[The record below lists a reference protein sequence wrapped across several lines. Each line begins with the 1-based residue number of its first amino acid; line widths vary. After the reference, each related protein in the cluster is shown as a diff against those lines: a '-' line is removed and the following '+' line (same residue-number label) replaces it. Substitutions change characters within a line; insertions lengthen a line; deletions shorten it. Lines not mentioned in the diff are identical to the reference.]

1 MNRALP
7 TLGIVAANELADS
20 IRSRRVIVMLLLYLA
35 GAMGATALFIT
46 FLHSV
51 EGQLVTSLGL
61 DAPKDAGSVTATL
74 WKSRPFRDMLTHLIG
89 DSKLAETLLAVP
101 PLALF
106 YGWLSCVFTPMLVM
120 LTASSRIAEEIASG
134 SIRFIL
140 FRAGRAPWCLGK
152 FVGQAAQIFVA
163 LLLSALGAWLV
174 GLCRMKDF
182 EAWPTAY
189 YMLWFAVK
197 AWVYALPFLGL
208 ALAISQ
214 LCAMPNL
221 ALAFGF
227 MALVAASVLTHLS
240 AWLAGDGWRRIW
252 DVVNVLT
259 PEAQRQALWWNDA
272 AHLLPATVFLL
283 TLTAVYLF
291 AGYARFARRDL

>member
-7 TLGIVAANELADS
+7 TLRIVAANELADS

-51 EGQLVTSLGL
+51 EGQLVTTLGL

-74 WKSRPFRDMLTHLIG
+74 WKSAPFRNMLSNLIG
-89 DSKLAETLLAVP
+89 DRKLAETLLDVP

-106 YGWLSCVFTPMLVM
+106 YGWLSCAFTPLLVM
-120 LTASSRIAEEIASG
+120 LTASARVSEEIASG
-134 SIRFIL
+134 SIRYIM
-140 FRAGRAPWCLGK
+140 FRGGRAPWLLGK

-163 LLLSALGAWLV
+163 LILSALGAWIV
-174 GLCRMKDF
+174 GWFRMSGY
-182 EAWPTAY
+182 EGWPTAY
-189 YMLWFAVK
+189 HMLLFAAR
-197 AWVYALPFLGL
+197 AWIYSLPFLGL
-208 ALAISQ
+208 ALGISQ

-221 ALAFGF
+221 ALVFGF
-227 MALVAASVLTHLS
+227 MSLVGVSVLTGLS
-240 AWLAGDGWRRIW
+240 NWLAGDGWRRIW
-252 DVVNVLT
+252 DLVNIVT
-259 PEAQRQALWWNDA
+259 PGAHRQSLWWSDA
-272 AHLLPATVFLL
+272 EHLVPASVFLA
-283 TLTAVYLF
+283 TLAAIYLF

>member
-7 TLGIVAANELADS
+7 TLRIVAANELADS

-46 FLHSV
+46 FLHNI
-51 EGQLVTSLGL
+51 EGQLVTTLGL

-74 WKSRPFRDMLTHLIG
+74 WKSGPFRNMLSNMIG
-89 DSKLAETLLAVP
+89 DKKLAETLLDVP

-106 YGWLSCVFTPMLVM
+106 YGWLSCAFTPLLVM
-120 LTASSRIAEEIASG
+120 LTASSRVSEEISSG
-134 SIRFIL
+134 SIRYVM
-140 FRAGRAPWCLGK
+140 FRGGRAPWLLGK

-163 LLLSALGAWLV
+163 LLLSALGAWIV
-174 GLCRMKDF
+174 GWFRMSGYDGG
-182 EAWPTAY
+182 PTAY
-189 YMLWFAVK
+189 HMLLFAAK
-197 AWVYALPFLGL
+197 AWIYALPFLGL
-208 ALAISQ
+208 ALGISQ

-227 MALVAASVLTHLS
+227 MSLVGVSVLTGLS
-240 AWLAGDGWRRIW
+240 NWLAGEGWRRIW
-252 DVVNVLT
+252 DLVNVIT
-259 PEAQRQALWWNDA
+259 PGAHRQALWWSDA
-272 AHLLPATVFLL
+272 EHLLPATVFLL
-283 TLTAVYLF
+283 TLSAVYLF